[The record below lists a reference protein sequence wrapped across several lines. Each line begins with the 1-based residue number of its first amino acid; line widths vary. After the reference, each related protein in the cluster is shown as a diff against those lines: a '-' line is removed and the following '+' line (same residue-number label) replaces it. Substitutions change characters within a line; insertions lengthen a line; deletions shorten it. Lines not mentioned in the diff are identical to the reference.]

1 MFLYKKQPDTYG
13 VLQDL
18 KVLQLFT
25 VIMLLSGSESGS
37 VSVSK
42 MLDRVLHSFA
52 L

>member
-25 VIMLLSGSESGS
+25 VIILFWSWSRYRPRHRL
-37 VSVSK
+37 
-42 MLDRVLHSFA
+42 
-52 L
+52 